1 MTTVTYTVPAI
12 HCGHCTHTIEM
23 EVGELQGVQSV
34 KAEEATKKVTITLT
48 TPLQKRRSRHC
59 LLRSITLLKVCLLC
73 NFFKHEGHKDHEGER
88 IKNIISSPSF
98 VSFVPFVFERF

>member
-34 KAEEATKKVTITLT
+34 KADEASKKVVISFDA
-48 TPLQKRRSRHC
+48 PASEEKIKA
-59 LLRSITLLKVCLLC
+59 LLSEI
-73 NFFKHEGHKDHEGER
+73 NYPAEGL
-88 IKNIISSPSF
+88 ISL
-98 VSFVPFVFERF
+98 